1 MVREQ
6 QFSDLNGMESFVSVP
21 VHVFKTLLYG
31 VRHVLGAI
39 PIQAA
44 RPDTSDLSAIDKY
57 YRERYSPRR
66 KGSASNSIAIRPHQ
80 EPVISPSQKGRSG

>member
-1 MVREQ
+1 MVRKQ

-31 VRHVLGAI
+31 VRHVFGAI

-66 KGSASNSIAIRPHQ
+66 KGSTSNSIAVRPHQ
-80 EPVISPSQKGRSG
+80 EPVTNPSQK